1 MFSIVDDEVE
11 GKGVLLEVGVVGGAS
26 NVGVGVVG
34 GASIVG
40 VGVAG
45 DASNVEVGVVV
56 EMTVVRAMKED
67 LEEEENEMVKVLVSL
82 LEQLKLKVK
91 GVVTLLEQPG

>member
-40 VGVAG
+40 VAG

-67 LEEEENEMVKVLVSL
+67 LEEEENEMVKVFVSL